1 MSETLTS
8 PKAPPP
14 MMDERVRGRSTL
26 ARLLARPEAGAIA
39 GAIVIYVFFFVIAPP
54 FRNAASFSTVL
65 YVTSTYGLM
74 ATPVALLMIGGE
86 FDLSAGVAVT
96 SSALTASLFMYEF
109 TTNAWVGIL
118 VALVVSLFIGFLNGW
133 IVVKTGIP
141 SFLVTLGTFFM
152 LQGLN
157 LALTQTITNQ
167 VASPDISTLQG
178 FSSAQKVFSASFTI
192 GGVNIRTSVIYWIV
206 FCAIATW
213 ILLRTRAGNWI
224 FSVGGHAPSAR
235 AVGVPVARV
244 KIGLFMAVG
253 LMAWFTG
260 MHTLFLFNTIQS
272 GQGVG
277 NEFVYIIAA
286 VVGGCLLTGGYG
298 SAVGAAIGALIF
310 GMVNQ
315 GIVYAGWNPDWFTFF
330 VGLLLLGAILLNT
343 YIRRRAEASI

>member
-1 MSETLTS
+1 MTQTAEA
-8 PKAPPP
+8 PVAPPP
-14 MMDERVRGRSTL
+14 RADERVGRKL
-26 ARLLARPEAGAIA
+26 PMARMLARPEAGAIA
-39 GAIVIYVFFFVIAPP
+39 GAIVIYVFFFIIAPP
-54 FRNAASFSTVL
+54 FRNASSFSSVL

-96 SSALTASLFMYEF
+96 SASLTASLFSYEF
-109 TTNAWVGIL
+109 TTNAWVGVL
-118 VALVVSLFIGFLNGW
+118 VALAVALFIGFLNGW

-157 LALTQTITNQ
+157 IALTQTITNQ
-167 VASPDISTLQG
+167 VSSPDISTLQG
-178 FSSAQKVFSASFTI
+178 FNSAREVFSASWTI
-192 GGVNIRTSVIYWIV
+192 GGVTIRTSVVYWIV
-206 FCAIATW
+206 FVIIATW
-213 ILLRTRAGNWI
+213 ILLRTYIGNWI
-224 FSVGGHAPSAR
+224 FSVGGNPAAAR
-235 AVGVPVARV
+235 AVGVPVGRM

-253 LMAWFTG
+253 FMAWFTG

-272 GQGVG
+272 GQGIG

-315 GIVYAGWNPDWFTFF
+315 GIVYAGWNPDWFQFF
-330 VGLLLLGAILLNT
+330 VGALLLGAILLNT